1 MGFRPL
7 KGTAAHLLD
16 GQEGNAPP
24 PRRRRELGG
33 DLPAGQAL
41 SSGPLISQQPKEDP
55 AALS

>member
-24 PRRRRELGG
+24 PRRRQELG